1 MQMSVVQARRVP
13 ASTPQLF
20 GSTFLCEAPRQL
32 VLEGGFEFHHG
43 DRLMPFAIVYET
55 YGRLAPDGSN
65 AILVC
70 HALSP
75 GAHAAGKY
83 APTDQATGWWDGL
96 IGHGKGIDLDDHF
109 VVCV

>member
-1 MQMSVVQARRVP
+1 MTATQVGRRP
-13 ASTPQLF
+13 ASNPDLF
-20 GSTFLCEAPRQL
+20 GSTFVCEAAHRL
-32 VLEGGFEFHHG
+32 TLEQGFAFDHG
-43 DRLMPFAIVYET
+43 ARITPFTIVYET

-83 APTDQATGWWDGL
+83 APTDAAAGWWDGL
-96 IGHGKGIDLDDHF
+96 IGYGKGI
-109 VVCV
+109 